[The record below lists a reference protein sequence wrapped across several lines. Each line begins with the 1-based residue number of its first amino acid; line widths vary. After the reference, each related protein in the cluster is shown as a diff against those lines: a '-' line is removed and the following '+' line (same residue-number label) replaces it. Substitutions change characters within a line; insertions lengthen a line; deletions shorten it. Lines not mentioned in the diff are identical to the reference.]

1 MMRIYAALAATVLCL
16 IMTMIGRAGTP
27 TNMQEASPVP
37 LAPDGQALATHL
49 LSLDPALNHIVPA
62 DAKVIV
68 AKGENYFGV
77 IEGSAWIPD
86 KKSGYLLFTD
96 FAANVV
102 YKWQPQGSQ
111 LSVYLEHSGFT
122 GSLVDI
128 AHEGRMTTTQY
139 AAPLYVYD
147 IGANGIAVDPEGRIL
162 LCAQGDRQI
171 VRVDKDGTR
180 VPLATGFN
188 GHRFNHT
195 NSMAVKSDGTIYFTD
210 SGAGV
215 HVPHPPSADVKDAL
229 PLSVYMI
236 KDGEVRL
243 AIPDHGHGLAF
254 SPDERFLYVG
264 VGNAIMR
271 FEVQPDDS
279 LSHARLFIDMSGS
292 GVHGGPNQLAVD
304 SEGNMYSGGP
314 GGLWIITA
322 SGRHVG
328 TLPLPA
334 IASGLTFGGRDLKTL
349 YILGSRNLFQMRVYV
364 PGMLLPARLVNPV
377 LRH

>member
-1 MMRIYAALAATVLCL
+1 MRRILAALAASGLVLF
-16 IMTMIGRAGTP
+16 TMVVGRAGTP
-27 TNMQEASPVP
+27 TNMQEASAVP
-37 LAPDGQALATHL
+37 LAPDGHALKTRL

-62 DAKVIV
+62 DTKVIV
-68 AKGENYFGV
+68 AKGQNYFGV

-86 KKSGYLLFTD
+86 GRSGYLLFTD

-102 YKWQPQGSQ
+102 YKWQPKDRQ
-111 LSVYLEHSGFT
+111 LSVYLERAGFT
-122 GSLVDI
+122 GDLVDI

-147 IGANGIAVDPEGRIL
+147 IGANGIGVDPQGRIV

-171 VRVDKDGTR
+171 VRLEKDGSR
-180 VPLATGFN
+180 VPLASGFN

-210 SGAGV
+210 SAAGV
-215 HVPHPPSADVKDAL
+215 HVPHPASDDVKDAL

-236 KDGEVRL
+236 KDGEVHL

-254 SPDERFLYVG
+254 SPDEHFLYVG
-264 VGNAIMR
+264 IGNTIMR
-271 FEVQPDDS
+271 FEVQSDDS
-279 LSHARLFIDMSGS
+279 LSNARVFIDMSGP

-304 SEGNMYSGGP
+304 SEGNVYSGGP

-334 IASGLTFGGRDLKTL
+334 IAAGLSFGGQDLKTL
-349 YILGSRNLFQMRVYV
+349 YILGSRNLFQMRVNV
-364 PGMLLPARLVNPV
+364 PGMLLPARLVET
-377 LRH
+377 LSKH